1 MFYQHSHPISQVRKG
16 NFLVSVSDEHFHN
29 EIEIV
34 LCTKGSFIAVID
46 SQKCSVGEGQFSIAF
61 PNQSHYYLTDKSVD
75 LEYYLIIFSAK
86 LLPEIENIIFTS
98 LPDSP
103 VITSNNPDE
112 QISLFK
118 KAIANSNNGDD
129 FQKIRHSAYCKLIC
143 AELFST
149 LNLIP
154 IKKTDPNI
162 LSSIIEYC
170 NQNYKND
177 IHLSD
182 LEEHL
187 HINKYY
193 ISHIFK
199 DKIKSG
205 FNEYI
210 HALRIKTACNLL
222 NDTDD
227 TITQI
232 ASNVGYNT
240 VRSFNRSFQKI
251 KGITPSEYR
260 EKRK

>member
-1 MFYQHSHPISQVRKG
+1 MFYQHSHPMSQVSKG
-16 NFLVSVSDEHFHN
+16 NYLISDEHFHN

-34 LCTKGSFIAVID
+34 FCTKGSFIAVID
-46 SQKCSVGEGQFSIAF
+46 SHEYSVGVGQFSVAF
-61 PNQSHYYLTDKSVD
+61 PNQSHYYLTDKESD
-75 LEYYLIIFSAK
+75 LEFYLMIFTPK
-86 LLPEIENIIFTS
+86 LLPEMENNIFAY
-98 LPDSP
+98 LPDSA
-103 VITSNNPDE
+103 VMTSNTPEE
-112 QISLFK
+112 QIALFN
-118 KAIANSNNGDD
+118 KAIANSSNGDD

-143 AELFST
+143 AELFSC

-154 IKKTDPNI
+154 IKKTVPNI
-162 LSSIIEYC
+162 LSSIIDYC
-170 NQNYKND
+170 NENYKSD

-182 LEEHL
+182 LEKHL

-199 DKIKSG
+199 NKIKLG

-210 HALRIKTACNLL
+210 HTLRIKTACNLL
-222 NDTDD
+222 KDTDD

-240 VRSFNRSFQKI
+240 VRSFNRSFLKI
-251 KGITPSEYR
+251 KGVTPSEYR